1 MLKTRIITGI
11 FLIGFIF
18 WTIFSLPA
26 EAFTL
31 VVGILSLC
39 MMHEWITLM
48 GIKHRLGRILILDVF
63 VVLEFFLYWFLPE
76 SKPLFWA
83 AGLFWLGMIP
93 MLCWAQRSKT
103 LPKLNQSLLVFIGYF
118 TLLSFFAGLLQ
129 LRGSLQ
135 GQCLV
140 LMAFVLVWCSDSIA
154 YAVGR
159 LIGKHK
165 LISAVSPG
173 KTWEGFIGATLLT
186 LPLLLIYWVF
196 VLHSAVPAWP
206 WFLAMVYLIVMAL
219 VGDLFE
225 SLIKRMHGVKD
236 SGTLLPGH
244 GGLLDRFDSLMAVA
258 PVFAALSLQ
267 GLLV

>member
-18 WTIFSLPA
+18 WTIFSLPTA
-26 EAFTL
+26 GFTL

-48 GIKHRLGRILILDVF
+48 GIKHRLGRILILDLF
-63 VVLEFFLYWFLPE
+63 VLLEFLLYWFLPE
-76 SKPLFWA
+76 SHSLFWA
-83 AGLFWLGMIP
+83 AGLFWFGVIP
-93 MLCWAQRSKT
+93 LLCWAQRSKT
-103 LPKLNQSLLVFIGYF
+103 IPKLNPSLLLFIGYF

-129 LRGSLQ
+129 LQALSQ
-135 GQCLV
+135 GQRLV
-140 LMAFVLVWCSDSIA
+140 LMAFVLVWCSDSLA

-159 LIGKHK
+159 LFGKHK
-165 LISAVSPG
+165 LISTVSPG

-186 LPLLLIYWVF
+186 LPLLALYWVF
-196 VLHSAVPAWP
+196 VLHSSLPAWP

-236 SGTLLPGH
+236 SGSVLPGH
-244 GGLLDRFDSLMAVA
+244 GGFLDRFDSLMAVA
-258 PVFAALSLQ
+258 PVLAALSLQ